1 MPVNIQ
7 GMVQTIVSL
16 RQLQLSQ
23 AAQELARRQQQAQGI
38 SAFQNVAQNTADPSS
53 LASLLP
59 QFSQTYGVGQDVLG
73 GILSG
78 TPPAGATTRSAALAS
93 GAKQLGGS
101 QDVAA
106 ATTELTG
113 MTPGSAARDQLLAHI
128 FGGTGDYY
136 SGLPA
141 ESQKTVQ
148 SEVLQQIAS
157 GQDIGSA
164 AMSSATS
171 DFMGRAPQQVR
182 DRIIEIGRG
191 LAPSASESAQ
201 QQLGWA
207 NYRLNQRTNEM
218 QLALED
224 LRTRA
229 SLENAR
235 QQLDKGA
242 FQEVN
247 NLIDKRSELLQKMSS
262 TSATLTDYGVQS
274 FVDQF
279 NAYNEQLR
287 AAAPQIYGPKG
298 THALQ
303 DLPSG
308 KSVGVR
314 GFAEFLGP
322 YLQGKVR

>member
-7 GMVQTIVSL
+7 GLVQTIVSL
-16 RQLQLSQ
+16 RQLQLTQ
-23 AAQELARRQQQAQGI
+23 AAQELARRQQQASGI
-38 SAFQNVAQNTADPSS
+38 TSFQNLAQNTANPSS

-78 TPPAGATTRSAALAS
+78 TPPTQATTRGAAVAS
-93 GAKQLGGS
+93 GARQLGGS

-113 MTPGSAARDQLLAHI
+113 QTPGSAARDRLMASI

-136 SGLPA
+136 SSLPP
-141 ESQKTVQ
+141 ESQRGFQ
-148 SEVLQQIAS
+148 EGVLQQVAT

-164 AMSSATS
+164 AMSSATA
-171 DFMGRAPQQVR
+171 DFMKRAPQATK

-191 LAPSASESAQ
+191 LAPSAPEAVQ

-207 NYRLNQRTNEM
+207 NYRLNMRTSEM
-218 QLALED
+218 QLAQEE
-224 LRTRA
+224 LRIRG
-229 SLENAR
+229 SLA
-235 QQLDKGA
+235 QAQAQLDKGA

-247 NLIDKRSELLQKMSS
+247 NLIDKRSELLQKMASS
-262 TSATLTDYGVQS
+262 SATMTDYGVQAY
-274 FVDQF
+274 VDQF

-287 AAAPQIYGPKG
+287 AAAPQIYGPQG
-298 THALQ
+298 SHPLQ
-303 DLPSG
+303 DLPKG
-308 KSVGVR
+308 ATAGAT
-314 GFAEFLGP
+314 GFAPFLGA
-322 YLQGKVR
+322 YLQGKVK